1 MTSIQSPVIKWLT
14 SAGFVAFGCYH
25 LWTTAFG
32 MPVSYFHRPLFLTFA
47 ITLGFLVY
55 SFNGKKQL
63 GTVSWLDLLLA
74 IAAAVCFGSITH
86 DYEMISERLAMVD
99 ELSNWQLWT
108 GGVAVLLVLE
118 ITRRTVGAALSIV
131 AIVAL
136 GYAFLGLYMP
146 AMVAHRGFS
155 LVDVIDHL
163 SLGLEGIFAIPVGVA
178 STYIVVFIIFGT
190 FLEKSG
196 AGDVMMDL
204 GKAVAGHYRG
214 GPAKIGVL
222 TSAFFGSISGSA
234 AANVYATGTFT
245 IPMMKKLGYDKGFAG
260 AVEASSSTG
269 GQLMPPVMGA
279 AAFLMADILGV
290 PYLQICKAALIP
302 SFLYFFSLILMIDF
316 ESARKGL
323 KGLDRGSQPRVR
335 DSLKRSYLLLPIL
348 VLLVVMLMGYT
359 PYWAAFVAT
368 GSTIVLSFFNRDNR
382 MGPVRL
388 IQTLEVAAQRT
399 VLIASACAAAGIII
413 GVVTLTGIG
422 LNLTSVII
430 TSSGGITLI
439 ALLLIMIASIIM
451 GMGTPTTVA
460 YVIVATLGVPSL
472 TQLGFS
478 VLASHFFVFYFG
490 VLSMVTPPVAVAAYA
505 AAEIAE
511 DSMMKIGFIAVKLC
525 FVAFVIPF
533 VFIFNEGLLMQGS
546 WTNILMVLL
555 TSMVGVVAIASSFQG
570 WLFLNLG
577 WIQRGVVFVCAVML
591 FIPSDLYSLI
601 GLAAFLCLLALFFFK
616 ARQEKSKISPG
627 YT

>member
-1 MTSIQSPVIKWLT
+1 MMSIQSPVLKWLT

-63 GTVSWLDLLLA
+63 GTVSLLDLLLA
-74 IAAAVCFGSITH
+74 ITAAVCFGSITYN
-86 DYEMISERLAMVD
+86 YEMISERLAMVD

-108 GGVAVLLVLE
+108 GGIAVLLVLE
-118 ITRRTVGAALSIV
+118 ITRRTVGIALSIV

-136 GYAFLGLYMP
+136 CYAFLGLHMP

-155 LVDVIDHL
+155 LTDVIDHL

-302 SFLYFFSLILMIDF
+302 SFLYFFSLLLMIDF
-316 ESARKGL
+316 EAARKGL
-323 KGLDRGSQPRVR
+323 KGLDRESQPRVR

-368 GSTIVLSFFNRDNR
+368 GSTIGLSFFNRENR

-478 VLASHFFVFYFG
+478 ILASHFFVFYFG

-546 WTNILMVLL
+546 WSNILMVLL
-555 TSMVGVVAIASSFQG
+555 TSMVGVIAIASSFQG

-591 FIPSDLYSLI
+591 FIPSGSYSMI

-616 ARQEKSKISPG
+616 SRQENSKISPG
-627 YT
+627 FT

>member
-1 MTSIQSPVIKWLT
+1 MTFKNAPVLKWLT
-14 SAGFVAFGCYH
+14 SAGFVAFACYH

-32 MPVSYFHRPLFLTFA
+32 IPISYLHRPLFLTFA

-55 SFNGKKQL
+55 SVKGEKKL
-63 GTVSWLDLLLA
+63 GSASWMDLLLA
-74 IAAAVCFGSITH
+74 VAALICFGSITL
-86 DYEMISERLAMVD
+86 DYELISERLALVD

-108 GGVAVLLVLE
+108 GGIAILLILE
-118 ITRRTVGAALSIV
+118 ITRRTVGIALSIV
-131 AIVAL
+131 ACVAI

-146 AMVAHRGFS
+146 AMLAHRGFS
-155 LVDVIDHL
+155 LTNIIDHL
-163 SLGLEGIFAIPVGVA
+163 SLGLEGVFSIPVGVA
-178 STYIVVFIIFGT
+178 STYIVIFIIFGT

-204 GKAVAGHYRG
+204 GRAVAGHYRG

-279 AAFLMADILGV
+279 AAFLMADILGI
-290 PYLQICKAALIP
+290 PYLQVCKAALIP
-302 SFLYFFSLILMIDF
+302 SFLYFFSLLLMIDF
-316 ESARKGL
+316 KSARSGL
-323 KGLDRGSQPRVR
+323 KGLDRENQPRVR
-335 DSLKRSYLLLPIL
+335 DSLKRIYLLLPIL
-348 VLLVVMLMGYT
+348 VLLIVMLMGYT

-368 GSTIVLSFFNRDNR
+368 GCTVLLSFFNKRDR
-382 MGPVRL
+382 MGPRKL

-399 VLIASACAAAGIII
+399 ILIAAACAAAGIII

-430 TSSGGITLI
+430 TSSGGSTLV
-439 ALLLIMIASIIM
+439 ALVLIMIASIVM

-472 TQLGFS
+472 TELGFS

-511 DSMMKIGFIAVKLC
+511 ESMMKIGFIAVKLC
-525 FVAFVIPF
+525 FVAFLIPF
-533 VFIFNEGLLMQGS
+533 VFIFNEALLMQGS
-546 WTNILMVLL
+546 WSEIGGVLL
-555 TSMVGVVAIASSFQG
+555 TSIIGVVAIAASFQG
-570 WLFLNLG
+570 WLFVNLG
-577 WIQRGVVFVCAVML
+577 WVRRAFLFGCVVLL
-591 FIPSDLYSLI
+591 FIPGISYNLA
-601 GLAAFLCLLALFFFK
+601 GLAAFMTAALLFYLK
-616 ARQEKSKISPG
+616 ARQQHLKEVPRYI
-627 YT
+627 